1 MYRPQ
6 LRTLASHLNNHISQS
21 PLSELFRRTRSE
33 NRAALIGYLPAG
45 FPSQQGCIQ
54 ALTAMVEGGVDA
66 IEIGYPYS
74 DPVMD
79 GPVIQAAADT
89 SLRNGTGA
97 KEVFAAVSAIA
108 KIAPTV
114 VMTYWNPIERY
125 GINGFIQE
133 LKRNGGSGVI
143 TPDLTVEESGE
154 WLEASDL
161 EGTHRIYVVAPST
174 SDERLRMVSEASSGF
189 IYAASLMGVTGTRS
203 SVSSSARTLVSRLR
217 SVTNLPVAVGLG
229 VSTPEQAHEV
239 AQYADGVI
247 VGSAFIRLLQE
258 SILHADPEDGVRK
271 VRKLA
276 EELSGR
282 LKRD

>member
-1 MYRPQ
+1 MG
-6 LRTLASHLNNHISQS
+6 THLE
-21 PLSELFRRTRSE
+21 ELFLRTRSE

-45 FPSQQGCIQ
+45 FPSQQGCID

-66 IEIGYPYS
+66 IEIGFPYS

-79 GPVIQAAADT
+79 GPVIQVAAET

-97 KEVFAAVSAIA
+97 AEVFATVATIA

-125 GINGFIQE
+125 GVNGFLAE
-133 LKRNGGSGVI
+133 LKKNGGSGVI
-143 TPDLTVEESGE
+143 TPDLTVEESGM
-154 WLEASDL
+154 WFDASQSQ
-161 EGTHRIYVVAPST
+161 GTNRIYVVAPST
-174 SDERLRMVSEASSGF
+174 SDERLRLVTAATSGF
-189 IYAASLMGVTGTRS
+189 IYAASLMGVTGTRT
-203 SVSSSARTLVSRLR
+203 SVSSSALGLVSRIRLV
-217 SVTNLPVAVGLG
+217 SDLPIAVGLG

-258 SILHADPEDGVRK
+258 SATPEEGVRK
-271 VRKLA
+271 VRLLA
-276 EELSGR
+276 QELSGNLMR
-282 LKRD
+282 K